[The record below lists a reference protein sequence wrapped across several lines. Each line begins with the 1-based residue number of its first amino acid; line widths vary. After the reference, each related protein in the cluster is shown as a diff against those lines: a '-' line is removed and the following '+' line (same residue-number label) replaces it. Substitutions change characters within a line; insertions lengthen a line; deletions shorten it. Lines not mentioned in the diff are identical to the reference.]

1 LLGDVDQLLKTPDLG
16 VVALLSL
23 EQTKPKTS
31 SNAMMEL
38 ESTDINFS
46 VTWLL
51 GLKPKST
58 YPEWARDYLTDEPR
72 FLVSRLLGLVPSR
85 RPRRRLRRRHQRSK
99 TVVQSTESAEEED
112 QDAEYQYMDEFGL
125 GKLYGDFPYETDD
138 DSESESEDAPVV
150 DDEPPVLAEPAFLEL
165 CKEME
170 ELLDEIE

>member
-1 LLGDVDQLLKTPDLG
+1 
-16 VVALLSL
+16 
-23 EQTKPKTS
+23 
-31 SNAMMEL
+31 MMEL

-58 YPEWARDYLTDEPR
+58 YPEWAKDYLTDEPR

-85 RPRRRLRRRHQRSK
+85 RPRRRLRRRRQRSK

-112 QDAEYQYMDEFGL
+112 QDAEYQVMDEFGL
-125 GKLYGDFPYETDD
+125 GKLYGDLPYETDD